1 VTPADLSIPT
11 GVTRRREP
19 VGRTRRWVIPY
30 GAGPYDL
37 PVGHVVALDLTDD
50 AASRQFGMPHRSAGE
65 LVWGSGWGSHVT
77 EVLADD
83 AAGRGWWVDHG
94 DRRAVLVRPEDLLG
108 AHDTGP
114 LEDGET
120 SHFERTTTPG
130 HFTPRAGRE
139 EGV

>member
-83 AAGRGWWVDHG
+83 AAGRGWWV
-94 DRRAVLVRPEDLLG
+94 